1 MGNLKQLITGYTLV
15 ILFTLSML
23 IFTIQFLEANNPA
36 SPILN
41 NTYINQTTEAF
52 RSSAESIQTTSINL
66 KDKLVVESNPIKAVT
81 FPFLIIYA
89 GYSVVIAFLSLL
101 MNAVVLVPS
110 ALFTLLFGA
119 GGTGGSSDTGFFI
132 VGLVLNGL
140 LAIGIILAVLKG
152 MRTGDTG

>member
-66 KDKLVVESNPIKAVT
+66 KDKLVVDHDH
-81 FPFLIIYA
+81 
-89 GYSVVIAFLSLL
+89 
-101 MNAVVLVPS
+101 
-110 ALFTLLFGA
+110 
-119 GGTGGSSDTGFFI
+119 DTGK
-132 VGLVLNGL
+132 VRKLLCDKCNKGLGQFNDNPEL
-140 LAIGIILAVLKG
+140 LKKATEYLILHDKKI
-152 MRTGDTG
+152 TCS